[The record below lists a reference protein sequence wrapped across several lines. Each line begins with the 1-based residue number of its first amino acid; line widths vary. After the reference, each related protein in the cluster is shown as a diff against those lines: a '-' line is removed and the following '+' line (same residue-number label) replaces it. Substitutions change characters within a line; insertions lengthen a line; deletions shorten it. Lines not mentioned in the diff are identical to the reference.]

1 MNDVF
6 RRLMDGV
13 PLIAM
18 HRNLYWKTAGGWELD
33 AGAYI
38 AGLEAA
44 AATEAVVCG
53 KPSAA
58 YFGAALDVL
67 GLPAERAAM
76 VGDDIVNDVEGARAA
91 GLTGILVRTGKY
103 RAATCREARPT
114 RSSIRW
120 RTYRRCW
127 ISVARLRRRCPR
139 CTRRSG
145 SSSSRCSPWAGS
157 GASAP

>member
-67 GLPAERAAM
+67 GLPAERTAM

-103 RAATCREARPT
+103 REGD
-114 RSSIRW
+114 
-120 RTYRRCW
+120 
-127 ISVARLRRRCPR
+127 L
-139 CTRRSG
+139 
-145 SSSSRCSPWAGS
+145 SRGTPDVVVDSLADVPALLDIGR
-157 GASAP
+157 

>member
-1 MNDVF
+1 VDFSYPAVNQVF

-18 HRNLYWKTAGGWELD
+18 HRNLYWKTADGWELD
-33 AGAYI
+33 AGSYV

-44 AATEAVVCG
+44 ADTTAVVCG

-58 YFGAALDVL
+58 YFRAALEVL
-67 GLPAERAAM
+67 GLPADRTAM

-103 RAATCREARPT
+103 REGD
-114 RSSIRW
+114 
-120 RTYRRCW
+120 
-127 ISVARLRRRCPR
+127 L
-139 CTRRSG
+139 
-145 SSSSRCSPWAGS
+145 SRGTPDVVVDSLADVPALLDIGR
-157 GASAP
+157 